1 MPPAPRTTAGT
12 PAHTAPKPRRWQIW
26 EIDLNPAKRR
36 EQKGVR
42 ACLVI
47 SLDALNQS
55 NFGTVIV
62 CPITTTHRES
72 FAWRPGL
79 VPEDL
84 TVVARDWE
92 AKPNWVETDQIATI
106 DVQRGV
112 RRHLATLT
120 DVAKRGAISDSL
132 RMMLGLEEA

>member
-1 MPPAPRTTAGT
+1 MSPSHRPAPGVA
-12 PAHTAPKPRRWQIW
+12 AKPRRWEIW
-26 EIDLNPAKRR
+26 EIDLNPAKGR
-36 EQKGVR
+36 EQQGVR

-62 CPITTTHRES
+62 CPLTTSHRET
-72 FAWRPGL
+72 FTWRPGL
-79 VPEDL
+79 VPHDL
-84 TVVARDWE
+84 ALVARDWE

-106 DVQRGV
+106 DVQLGV

-120 DVAKRGAISDSL
+120 DTRKRKAVADSV
-132 RMMLGLEEA
+132 RMMLGLETP